1 MSRVRAW
8 VMPNVIELV
17 KVAPLV
23 REMKRDMEKNE
34 NEVIKI
40 EQTHENARVRLF
52 YCKNA
57 REVIKLSL
65 EVWTMRMIPK
75 KETLTIEF
83 KSDVDC
89 LDEKELVSEI
99 VGMTNTEGGVLYLGV
114 EDNGEVTGVHKR
126 HKDPNGAMALIAN
139 KTVPSLSVRAEIIEE
154 EGIEVLQIQI
164 PMSKTIIATSDGKI
178 QRRRLKPDG
187 SPENVPMYPYEIQG
201 RLSSLSQLDYS
212 AQILL
217 GATMDDLDGNERDR
231 LRNIIKYRKG
241 DKALLELTDEEL
253 DKALQLAKEEAGVL
267 YPTVTGMLLLGK
279 EDRIAELLPT
289 AKAVFQ
295 VLEGTKVRKNEQT
308 SKPLLATFE
317 MFEEYMKAWNPE
329 REMEYG
335 LFRVPIPEF
344 SEAAYREGL
353 VNAFCHRDYTVIQAV
368 RVAVEDEG
376 LTISSP
382 GGFIEGVNLKNLL
395 TVEPHGRNPVLAD
408 ALKRIGLAE
417 KTGRGI
423 DRIFEGSIVF
433 GRPLPDYSE
442 TTSTYVKLF
451 IQRAEPDLA
460 FTKMISN
467 EENRLGR
474 SLPINSLLILSA
486 LQSQRRLTIA
496 EIVEVTNIGEIRA
509 KAVVE
514 KLVEAGLVDASG
526 NNKARFYILSSK
538 VYKEQDNMVGYVR
551 QTGIDAV
558 KYEAWIMEL
567 IQKQGGRIT
576 RDNVVELLNVTPSQ
590 AYRLLKKMSD
600 KGRITLVGSGRS
612 AYYELIE

>member
-1 MSRVRAW
+1 
-8 VMPNVIELV
+8 
-17 KVAPLV
+17 
-23 REMKRDMEKNE
+23 
-34 NEVIKI
+34 
-40 EQTHENARVRLF
+40 
-52 YCKNA
+52 
-57 REVIKLSL
+57 
-65 EVWTMRMIPK
+65 MRMIPK

-83 KSDVDC
+83 KSDIDC

-114 EDNGEVTGVHKR
+114 EDNGDITGVHKKHR
-126 HKDPNGAMALIAN
+126 DPNGAMALIAN

-187 SPENVPMYPYEIQG
+187 SPENVPMYPYEIPG

-241 DKALLELTDEEL
+241 DKTLLELTDEEL
-253 DKALQLAKEEAGVL
+253 DKALQLVKEEAGVL

-344 SEAAYREGL
+344 SEAAFREGL

-368 RVAVEDEG
+368 RVAIEDEG

-496 EIVEVTNIGEIRA
+496 EIAEVTNIGEIRA
-509 KAVVE
+509 KAVAE

-538 VYKEQDNMVGYVR
+538 VYKEKDNIVGYVR

-567 IQKQGGRIT
+567 VQKQGGKIT
-576 RDNVVELLNVTPSQ
+576 RDNVVELLNVTPPQ

-600 KGRITLVGSGRS
+600 KGRIKLVGSGRS
-612 AYYELIE
+612 AYYELI

>member
-1 MSRVRAW
+1 
-8 VMPNVIELV
+8 
-17 KVAPLV
+17 
-23 REMKRDMEKNE
+23 
-34 NEVIKI
+34 
-40 EQTHENARVRLF
+40 
-52 YCKNA
+52 
-57 REVIKLSL
+57 
-65 EVWTMRMIPK
+65 MRMIPK

-83 KSDVDC
+83 KSDIDC

-114 EDNGEVTGVHKR
+114 EDNGDITGVHKK

-187 SPENVPMYPYEIQG
+187 SPENVPMYPYEIPG
-201 RLSSLSQLDYS
+201 RLSGLSQLDYS

-217 GATMDDLDGNERDR
+217 GATMDDLDENERDR

-241 DKALLELTDEEL
+241 DKSLLELTDEEL
-253 DKALQLAKEEAGVL
+253 DKALQLVKEEAGVL

-329 REMEYG
+329 KEMEYG

-344 SEAAYREGL
+344 SDAAYREGL

-368 RVAVEDEG
+368 RVAIEDEG

-496 EIVEVTNIGEIRA
+496 EIAEVTNIGEIRA

-538 VYKEQDNMVGYVR
+538 VYKQQDNIVGYVR

-567 IQKQGGRIT
+567 IQKQGGKIT

-600 KGRITLVGSGRS
+600 KGWIKLVGTGRS
-612 AYYELIE
+612 AYYELIK

>member
-1 MSRVRAW
+1 
-8 VMPNVIELV
+8 
-17 KVAPLV
+17 
-23 REMKRDMEKNE
+23 
-34 NEVIKI
+34 
-40 EQTHENARVRLF
+40 
-52 YCKNA
+52 
-57 REVIKLSL
+57 
-65 EVWTMRMIPK
+65 MRMIPK
-75 KETLTIEF
+75 KETITIEF
-83 KSDVDC
+83 KSDIEC

-99 VGMTNTEGGVLYLGV
+99 VGMANTEGGILYLGV
-114 EDNGEVTGVHKR
+114 EDDGEITGVHKR
-126 HKDPNGAMALIAN
+126 HNDPNGAMALIAN

-187 SPENVPMYPYEIQG
+187 SPENVPMYPYEISG

-241 DKALLELTDEEL
+241 DKTLLELTDEEL
-253 DKALQLAKEEAGVL
+253 DKALQLVKEEAGVL
-267 YPTVTGMLLLGK
+267 HPTVTGMLLLGK
-279 EDRIAELLPT
+279 EEKIAELLPT
-289 AKAVFQ
+289 SKAVFQ
-295 VLEGTKVRKNEQT
+295 VLEGTKVRKNEQV

-317 MFEEYMKAWNPE
+317 LFEEYMKAWNPE

-344 SEAAYREGL
+344 SEPAYREGL

-368 RVAVEDEG
+368 RVAIEDEG

-474 SLPINSLLILSA
+474 SLPINSLLALSA
-486 LQSQRRLTIA
+486 LQNQRRLTIA
-496 EIVEVTNIGEIRA
+496 EFAETMNIGEMRA

-514 KLVEAGLVDASG
+514 KLVEAGLVEASG
-526 NNKARFYILSSK
+526 NNKSRFYILSSK
-538 VYKEQDNMVGYVR
+538 VYKEQDNIVGYVR

-567 IQKQGGRIT
+567 LQKQGGKVT

-600 KGRITLVGSGRS
+600 KGKIRLVGSGRA
-612 AYYELIE
+612 AYYELIK